1 MHDLAELKQKLQAL
15 EAAMR
20 MARVDAYAAACA
32 PEVAE
37 AASKHYG
44 MRRADRPGRD
54 QRVYRLGAAIEV
66 AGADHLDDFWLLGA
80 MTAPEVPVWLA
91 QEVVAPSSGENDGR
105 MVILTTLF
113 DSMFQDPARR
123 NYLIHAGA
131 WRRHHW
137 SQSAYR
143 AAVAEF
149 EASSAALGGR
159 WETRPLTE
167 KQLYAIEQIS
177 RVLAAVE
184 PGFVIPELSTRR
196 AAHDWISEQRGNP
209 RFANDITPPAW
220 KNFR

>member
-1 MHDLAELKQKLQAL
+1 
-15 EAAMR
+15 MR

-91 QEVVAPSSGENDGR
+91 QALVALPTRDDDNW
-105 MVILTTLF
+105 LATLATLL

-123 NYLIHAGA
+123 TYLINVGA

-159 WETRPLTE
+159 WETRPPSE
-167 KQLYAIEQIS
+167 KQLYAMEQIS
-177 RVLAAVE
+177 RALAAVE